1 MGQTAK
7 LLHQSQGDNN
17 NNSFAIILYWQDL
30 RCLCVALGFN
40 DSKVQVLC

>member
-7 LLHQSQGDNN
+7 LLHQSHGDN

-30 RCLCVALGFN
+30 RCLCVALWFN